1 MYLRIRKNEKYVP
14 TNEEII
20 HVDSVFKMFKALT
33 GDNRFET
40 VYNQFIKENKKGG
53 VSMEKIIDDFINK
66 GIEKGAQ
73 QKAEETAR
81 NALTL
86 KLLPE
91 QVTQITGLPLEK
103 VLELQKSIAVK

>member
-1 MYLRIRKNEKYVP
+1 
-14 TNEEII
+14 
-20 HVDSVFKMFKALT
+20 MFKALT